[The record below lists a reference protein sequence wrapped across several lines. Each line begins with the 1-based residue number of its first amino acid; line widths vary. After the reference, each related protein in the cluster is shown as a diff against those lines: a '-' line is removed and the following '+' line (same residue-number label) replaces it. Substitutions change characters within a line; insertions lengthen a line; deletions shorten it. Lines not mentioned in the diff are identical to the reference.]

1 VQVINVGYFNR
12 VLGSLLLTALLTS
25 CSAKGNESVS
35 KMAPPPD
42 IEVAVVS
49 SEEVILWGAFTGRI
63 AAPETVELR
72 PRVSGYID
80 QVSFSE
86 GDVVQQGEL
95 LFVIDQRLYQAR
107 ERLAQAELDRMQS
120 QLALASSEAE
130 RAINLWERRAISRE
144 ELEQRTASVVAAR
157 AGVNAAS
164 ASLESALLEL
174 EYTHIKA
181 PITGR
186 IGRTE
191 VTRGN
196 LATADTSL
204 LATLVSVDPIYVY
217 FESAQQTAEDNPSE
231 LQAKVPVRIELDS
244 ESGDYY
250 IGELDFVDNQYNART
265 GTLQYRAVFAN
276 PDYRFRPGQFARV
289 EMPVTQARQTIL
301 LDQKAVLT
309 DQDRRYVYVLD
320 EDDRTSR
327 RYVEIGR
334 RFEGLVVVRDGL
346 EPGERVVVNG
356 LQKIAFPGMQVTPR
370 MVDMRRSQPLP
381 VIAGNASG

>member
-1 VQVINVGYFNR
+1 
-12 VLGSLLLTALLTS
+12 
-25 CSAKGNESVS
+25 
-35 KMAPPPD
+35 MAPPPD

-334 RFEGLVVVRDGL
+334 RFEGLVVVLDGL